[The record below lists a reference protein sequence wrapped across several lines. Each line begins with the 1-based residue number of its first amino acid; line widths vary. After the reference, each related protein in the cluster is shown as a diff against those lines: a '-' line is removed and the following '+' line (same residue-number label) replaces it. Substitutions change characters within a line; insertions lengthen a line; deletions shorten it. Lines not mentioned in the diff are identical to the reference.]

1 MQILVLIK
9 PVPDPETRLRPNA
22 AGTAL
27 DTDGVRWVLTGY
39 DESAVEQSLLLKEA
53 IPGSTVRAM
62 AFGPSPRTE
71 EILRSA
77 LALGADAATWVEQPA
92 GVPVDPLRAAEAL
105 AGACQRTPFDLILV
119 GKQALDDE
127 AGLVGPALA
136 ERLGVADYGPVVDLR
151 WDATAERF
159 TFIRAVEGGSEQVTA
174 PAPLVICLQ
183 QAWNDP
189 RTAKLQN
196 VLKARRISIDK
207 VAWQGLPP
215 GSDGAVPGTHLTAF
229 RLPPPRTGAKWI
241 EYKTP
246 EEAAQKLV
254 RLLREEAKTLP

>member
-1 MQILVLIK
+1 MEILVLVK

-27 DTDGVRWVLTGY
+27 DTDGVKWVLTGY
-39 DESAVEQSLLLKEA
+39 DESSVEQALLLKEA
-53 IPGSTVRAM
+53 VPGSKVRAV
-62 AFGPSPRTE
+62 AFGPAPRTE

-77 LALGADAATWVEQPA
+77 LALGCDAASWVEQPA
-92 GVPVDPLRAAEAL
+92 DLVPDPMLTARAL
-105 AGACQRTPFDLILV
+105 AFACKRTPFDLILV

-127 AGLVGPALA
+127 AGLVGPAVA
-136 ERLGVADYGPVVDLR
+136 EELGVADYGPIVDLR
-151 WDATAERF
+151 WDAVAGQF
-159 TFIRAVEGGSEQVTA
+159 TFARAVEGGLERVRA
-174 PAPLVICLQ
+174 PAPLVVGLQ

-196 VLKARRISIDK
+196 VLKARRIAIDK
-207 VAWQGLPP
+207 VPWTEVRAGMSSPT
-215 GSDGAVPGTHLTAF
+215 PGTQVAGF
-229 RLPPPRTGAKWI
+229 RLPPPRTGAKLI

-254 RLLREEAKTLP
+254 KLLREEAKTLP

>member
-1 MQILVLIK
+1 MELLVLIK

-22 AGTAL
+22 TGTGL
-27 DTDGVRWVLTGY
+27 DTDGVKWVLTGY
-39 DESAVEQSLLLKEA
+39 DESAVEQALLLKEA
-53 IPGSTVRAM
+53 IPGSKVRAI
-62 AFGPSPRTE
+62 AFGTAPRTE

-77 LALGADAATWVEQPA
+77 LALGCDAATWVERA
-92 GVPVDPLRAAEAL
+92 ADASVDPMRAAEAL
-105 AGACQRTPFDLILV
+105 SVACKRTPFDLIVV

-127 AGLVGPALA
+127 AGLVGPAVA

-151 WDATAERF
+151 WDAAASKF
-159 TFIRAVEGGSEQVTA
+159 TFARAIEGGSERMSA
-174 PAPLVICLQ
+174 PTPLVVCLQ

-196 VLKARRISIDK
+196 VLKARRIAIDK
-207 VAWQGLPP
+207 VALADLPAEIKSAP
-215 GSDGAVPGTHLTAF
+215 PGTHVGAF
-229 RLPPPRTGAKWI
+229 RLPPPRTGAKMV

-254 RLLREEAKTLP
+254 QLLREEAKVLP

>member
-1 MQILVLIK
+1 MELLVLIK

-22 AGTAL
+22 AGTGL
-27 DTDGVRWVLTGY
+27 DTDGVKWVLTGY
-39 DESAVEQSLLLKEA
+39 DESAVEQALLLKES
-53 IPGSTVRAM
+53 IPESKVRAI
-62 AFGPSPRTE
+62 AFGPAPRTE

-77 LALGADAATWVEQPA
+77 LALGCDAATWVEQPA
-92 GVPVDPLRAAEAL
+92 AAPVDPMRAAEAL
-105 AGACQRTPFDLILV
+105 AIACQKTPFDLILV

-127 AGLVGPALA
+127 AGLVGPAVA

-151 WDATAERF
+151 WDATQGKF
-159 TFIRAVEGGSEQVTA
+159 TFARAVEGGSERVTA
-174 PAPLVICLQ
+174 PTPLLICLQ

-207 VAWQGLPP
+207 VTWMDLPEGIRTAP
-215 GSDGAVPGTHLTAF
+215 PGTHVTGF
-229 RLPPPRTGAKWI
+229 RLPPPRTGAKMI